1 MHHHLHPLGA
11 QQIQLSQMELLHIAL
26 LLVTLF
32 FIEAPSL
39 LAHDATPGLHPVVLV
54 PGNTCGQ
61 LDARLT
67 DEYEPPAPGCGIPKQ
82 ARGWFRLWENFT
94 ALQEDPS
101 LLPCYADQLRLVYDP
116 IAGDYRNLPGVK
128 TRVVSFGTTQSFR
141 SDDPARKNVCM
152 EGLVEA
158 LEGVGYIE
166 GYNLFGGPYDFRYA
180 PAAPSLSSEVFSEF
194 SSSFRLLVERAS
206 ERNGNKPVIIVTH
219 SMGGLFT
226 MVFLDRSPLPW
237 RRRYVKHFVM
247 LCLGVGG
254 SPLNMWPLAF
264 ETLSPP
270 SLPGTVLTYGNR
282 SFASMFSLLPS
293 PKVYGDTPLVITRD
307 KNYSA
312 DNMAE
317 YLAAVG
323 FSEKQ
328 VVLYRTRALPVTL
341 NIRAPLVPMTSINGI
356 GVPTIDRLVFWDGNF
371 TAKPEL
377 VNGDGDG
384 QINLQTVL
392 ALERFIGDDP
402 DQAYFKSILIPNTT
416 HKGMISDEF
425 ALNRVV
431 SEILGANQT
440 TS

>member
-1 MHHHLHPLGA
+1 
-11 QQIQLSQMELLHIAL
+11 MELLPVVL

-32 FIEAPSL
+32 FVGAPSL
-39 LAHDATPGLHPVVLV
+39 LAQDAASGLNPVVLV

-61 LDARLT
+61 LDAQVT
-67 DEYEPPAPGCGIPKQ
+67 DEYKPQAPGCGIPKQ
-82 ARGWFRLWENFT
+82 SRGWFRLWENFT

-101 LLPCYADQLRLVYDP
+101 LLPCYADQLQLVYDP
-116 IAGDYRNLPGVK
+116 VAGDYRNFPGVK

-141 SDDPARKNVCM
+141 FNDPARKNVCL
-152 EGLVEA
+152 EGLVQE
-158 LEGVGYIE
+158 LEGVGYRE
-166 GYNLFGGPYDFRYA
+166 GANMFGAPYDFRYA
-180 PAAPSLSSEVFSEF
+180 PAAPGLSSEVFSDF

-206 ERNGNKPVIIVTH
+206 EMNGNKPVILVTH

-226 MVFLDRSPLPW
+226 MVFLDRSPLAW
-237 RRRYVKHFVM
+237 RRRYVKHLVM

-293 PKVYGDTPLVITRD
+293 PKVYGDTPLVITQA

-312 DNMAE
+312 DNMGE
-317 YLAAVG
+317 YLVAVG
-323 FSEKQ
+323 LSEEQ
-328 VVLYRTRALPVTL
+328 VALYRTRALPVTL
-341 NIRAPLVPMTSINGI
+341 NLRAPLVPMTSINGI

-371 TAKPEL
+371 TAAKPEL

-392 ALERFIGDDP
+392 ALERLIGDDP
-402 DQAYFKSILIPNTT
+402 DQPYFKSILIPNTT

-425 ALNRVV
+425 AVKRVV
-431 SEILGANQT
+431 SEILGAN
-440 TS
+440 

>member
-1 MHHHLHPLGA
+1 
-11 QQIQLSQMELLHIAL
+11 MELLPVVL

-32 FIEAPSL
+32 FVGAPSL
-39 LAHDATPGLHPVVLV
+39 LAQDVASGLNPVVLV

-61 LDARLT
+61 LDAQVT
-67 DEYEPPAPGCGIPKQ
+67 DEYKPQAPGCGIPKQ
-82 ARGWFRLWENFT
+82 GRGWFRLWENFT

-116 IAGDYRNLPGVK
+116 VAGDYRNVPGVK
-128 TRVVSFGTTQSFR
+128 TRVVSFGTTRSFR
-141 SDDPARKNVCM
+141 FNDPARKNVCM

-166 GYNLFGGPYDFRYA
+166 GSNLFGAPYDFRYA
-180 PAAPSLSSEVFSEF
+180 PAAPGLSSEVFSDF

-206 ERNGNKPVIIVTH
+206 EMNGNKPVILVTH

-226 MVFLDRSPLPW
+226 MVFLDRSPLAW
-237 RRRYVKHFVM
+237 RRRYVKHLVM

-254 SPLNMWPLAF
+254 SPLNMWPLAL

-293 PKVYGDTPLVITRD
+293 PKVYGDTPLVITQA

-317 YLAAVG
+317 YLVAVG
-323 FSEKQ
+323 LSEEQ
-328 VVLYRTRALPVTL
+328 VALYRTRALPVTL
-341 NIRAPLVPMTSINGI
+341 NLRAPLVPMTSINGI

-371 TAKPEL
+371 TAAKPEL

-392 ALERFIGDDP
+392 ALERLIGDDP
-402 DQAYFKSILIPNTT
+402 DQPYFKSILIPNTT

-425 ALNRVV
+425 AVKRVV
-431 SEILGANQT
+431 SEILGAN
-440 TS
+440 